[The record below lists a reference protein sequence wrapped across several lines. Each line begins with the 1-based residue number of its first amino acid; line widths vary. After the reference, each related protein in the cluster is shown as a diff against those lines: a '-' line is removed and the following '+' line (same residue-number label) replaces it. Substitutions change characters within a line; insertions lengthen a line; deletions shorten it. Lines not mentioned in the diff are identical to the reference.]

1 MKNLVK
7 FTLAGMLLGSPAL
20 SGGWEASRLD
30 TSMMYNDG
38 GYAEIGTSSI
48 SYSINGTTQA
58 AVEHKMASD
67 QTRTALGF
75 KQQFGDFDVGLSRYM
90 SGAIQLDGQATG
102 ATLEVPGC
110 DPTTLVAAATV
121 AQIGYCSVVPSADVE
136 ATSLALMARY
146 RINDNMSVLGGL
158 NRYSVSDA
166 NVTTLSGYYVVSGD
180 EMAPVAGAAYENKE
194 IALRVELLVQVETD
208 MALTAA
214 SSVAAAVPTTAVSGA
229 TMVIPQTITLNF
241 QSGIAEDTL
250 LFGSVHQ
257 ADWDTAQIAIPENAA
272 GINPLGGAVTVDDV
286 GSSFSSRT
294 AYSIGVGR
302 RINETL
308 SVLGSYSTE
317 DGGGA
322 TSNDPFTLTDGSQT
336 IGVGARYTQDNMT
349 ITGGYSYTK
358 VGDVTVTH
366 LGDDGNPSGLTA
378 TYADNKVTG
387 FGFKLGF
394 SF

>member
-58 AVEHKMASD
+58 AVEHKMAND

-90 SGAIQLDGQATG
+90 SGAIQLDGQAT
-102 ATLEVPGC
+102 AAQAAGC
-110 DPTTLVAAATV
+110 SPLTLVV
-121 AQIGYCSVVPSADVE
+121 APCSVVPSADVE

-214 SSVAAAVPTTAVSGA
+214 SSVASAVPTTAVSGA
-229 TMVIPQTITLNF
+229 TMVIPQTMTLNF

-250 LFGSVHQ
+250 LFGSIHR
-257 ADWDTAQIAIPENAA
+257 ADWDTAQIAIPENTA
-272 GINPLGGAVTVDDV
+272 GINPAGGVLTVDDV
-286 GSSFSSRT
+286 GSDFSSRT

-302 RINETL
+302 KINETL

-366 LGDDGNPSGLTA
+366 LAAPGVPSGLTA

>member
-38 GYAEIGTSSI
+38 GYAEVGTSSI

-58 AVEHKMASD
+58 AVEHKMAND

-90 SGAIQLDGQATG
+90 SGAIQLDGQAT
-102 ATLEVPGC
+102 AAQAAGC
-110 DPTTLVAAATV
+110 SPLTLVV
-121 AQIGYCSVVPSADVE
+121 APCSVVPSADVE

-257 ADWDTAQIAIPENAA
+257 ADWDTAQIAIPENTA
-272 GINPLGGAVTVDDV
+272 GINPAGGVLTVDDV
-286 GSSFSSRT
+286 GSDFSSRT

-302 RINETL
+302 KINETL

-358 VGDVTVTH
+358 VGDVTMTH
-366 LGDDGNPSGLTA
+366 LTDAGAASGLTA

>member
-7 FTLAGMLLGSPAL
+7 FTLAGMLLGSPAI

-58 AVEHKMASD
+58 AVEHKMAND

-90 SGAIQLDGQATG
+90 SGAIQLDGQAT
-102 ATLEVPGC
+102 AAQAAGC
-110 DPTTLVAAATV
+110 SPLTLVV
-121 AQIGYCSVVPSADVE
+121 APCSVVPSADVE

-257 ADWDTAQIAIPENAA
+257 ADWDTAQIAIPENTA
-272 GINPLGGAVTVDDV
+272 GINPAGGVLTVDDV
-286 GSSFSSRT
+286 GSDFSSRT

-302 RINETL
+302 KINETL

-366 LGDDGNPSGLTA
+366 LAAPGVPSGLTA

-387 FGFKLGF
+387 IGIKIGF

>member
-7 FTLAGMLLGSPAL
+7 FTLAGMLLGSPAM

-58 AVEHKMASD
+58 AVEHKMAND

-90 SGAIQLDGQATG
+90 SGAIQLDGQAT
-102 ATLEVPGC
+102 AAQAAGC
-110 DPTTLVAAATV
+110 SPLTLVV
-121 AQIGYCSVVPSADVE
+121 APCSVVPSADVE

-257 ADWDTAQIAIPENAA
+257 ADWDTAQIAIPENTA
-272 GINPLGGAVTVDDV
+272 GINPAGGTLTVDDV
-286 GSSFSSRT
+286 GSDFSSRT

-302 RINETL
+302 KINETL

-366 LGDDGNPSGLTA
+366 LAAPGVPSGLTA

-387 FGFKLGF
+387 IGIKIGF

>member
-58 AVEHKMASD
+58 AVEHKMAND

-90 SGAIQLDGQATG
+90 SGAIQLDGQAT
-102 ATLEVPGC
+102 AAQAAGC
-110 DPTTLVAAATV
+110 SPLTLVV
-121 AQIGYCSVVPSADVE
+121 APCSVVPSADVE

-257 ADWDTAQIAIPENAA
+257 ADWDTAQIAIPENTA
-272 GINPLGGAVTVDDV
+272 GINPAGGTLTVDDV
-286 GSSFSSRT
+286 GSDFSSRT

-302 RINETL
+302 KINETL

-366 LGDDGNPSGLTA
+366 LAAPGVPSGLTA

-387 FGFKLGF
+387 IGIKIGF

>member
-1 MKNLVK
+1 
-7 FTLAGMLLGSPAL
+7 
-20 SGGWEASRLD
+20 
-30 TSMMYNDG
+30 
-38 GYAEIGTSSI
+38 
-48 SYSINGTTQA
+48 
-58 AVEHKMASD
+58 MAND

-90 SGAIQLDGQATG
+90 SGAIQLDGQATAAQ
-102 ATLEVPGC
+102 ATGC
-110 DPTTLVAAATV
+110 SPLTLVV
-121 AQIGYCSVVPSADVE
+121 APCSVVPSADVE

-257 ADWDTAQIAIPENAA
+257 ADWDTAQIAIPENTA
-272 GINPLGGAVTVDDV
+272 GINPAGGTLTVDDV
-286 GSSFSSRT
+286 GSDFSSRT

-302 RINETL
+302 KINETL

-366 LGDDGNPSGLTA
+366 LAAPGVPSGLTA

-387 FGFKLGF
+387 IGIKIGF

>member
-38 GYAEIGTSSI
+38 GYAEVGTSSI

-58 AVEHKMASD
+58 AVEHKMAND

-90 SGAIQLDGQATG
+90 SGAIQLDGQAT
-102 ATLEVPGC
+102 AAQAAGC
-110 DPTTLVAAATV
+110 SPLTLVV
-121 AQIGYCSVVPSADVE
+121 APCSVVPSADVE

-214 SSVAAAVPTTAVSGA
+214 SSVASAVPTTAVSGA
-229 TMVIPQTITLNF
+229 TMVIPQTMTLNF

-257 ADWDTAQIAIPENAA
+257 ADWDTAQIAIPENTA
-272 GINPLGGAVTVDDV
+272 GINPAGGTLTVDDV
-286 GSSFSSRT
+286 GSDFSSRT

-302 RINETL
+302 KINETL

-366 LGDDGNPSGLTA
+366 LAAPGVPSGLTA

-387 FGFKLGF
+387 IGIKIGF

>member
-58 AVEHKMASD
+58 AVEHKMAND

-90 SGAIQLDGQATG
+90 SGAIQLDGQAT
-102 ATLEVPGC
+102 AAQAAGC
-110 DPTTLVAAATV
+110 SPLTLVV
-121 AQIGYCSVVPSADVE
+121 APCSVVPSADVE

-214 SSVAAAVPTTAVSGA
+214 SSVASAVPTTAVSGA

-257 ADWDTAQIAIPENAA
+257 ADWDTAQIAIPENTA
-272 GINPLGGAVTVDDV
+272 GINPAGGTLTVDDV
-286 GSSFSSRT
+286 GSDFSSRT

-302 RINETL
+302 KINETL

-366 LGDDGNPSGLTA
+366 LAAPGVPSGLTA

-387 FGFKLGF
+387 IGIKIGF